1 MVYHSLALD
10 SGGSIVRDSVLVRL
24 VSNESK
30 SPTAFNEGKVR
41 FPGSSGYLEDED
53 DGWRGSSTSSTGT
66 IVDVVVEDPRDFNS
80 TRCLPIVWLE
90 VPPAVILF

>member
-30 SPTAFNEGKVR
+30 SPTAFSEGKVSL
-41 FPGSSGYLEDED
+41 PESSGYLED
-53 DGWRGSSTSSTGT
+53 DGR
-66 IVDVVVEDPRDFNS
+66 
-80 TRCLPIVWLE
+80 
-90 VPPAVILF
+90 

>member
-30 SPTAFNEGKVR
+30 SPTAFSEGKVR
-41 FPGSSGYLEDED
+41 LLGSSGYLED

-66 IVDVVVEDPRDFNS
+66 IVDAVAEDPRDLIS
-80 TRCLPIVWLE
+80 LRCFPIVWLE
-90 VPPAVILF
+90 DPPAVILF